1 MVVRRQLQLVILLK
15 KSSRLRTS
23 RTSLT
28 SSHAVRRGSLAQLNK
43 RSIYNLLQ
51 ISRPFSRR
59 WRIVIDTMWNGH
71 AQKPYESLSNK
82 TTRRL
87 PLLLCGVALVQFLS
101 LEATIPLDAA
111 VYQWLQ
117 SGRSCHLVQLGMQCK
132 DSPLWY
138 LIVFGGLGVCVLGLQ
153 RRWTDVVHASL
164 IVLSGAFFSELLKTG
179 LDRARPSALPAWLVG
194 NSFPSGHVIGAVLIT
209 GTLIFFLAR
218 KDVPVWLKLWG
229 SGIAVCLSGAIIWQR
244 LYLGHHWVTDIIGSL
259 LIAGALLSVA
269 RRRPSY
275 SPLAVSYVWAWS
287 PCFAIKCSTF
297 SRRHVFFFRPS
308 GLFRLPHLWCS
319 LLGKTRHRK
328 TSVGIGASMPK
339 SRLAQSPGLGR
350 ATPV

>member
-43 RSIYNLLQ
+43 RSICNLLQ

-117 SGRSCHLVQLGMQCK
+117 SGQRTVAFHSVQL
-132 DSPLWY
+132 L
-138 LIVFGGLGVCVLGLQ
+138 
-153 RRWTDVVHASL
+153 
-164 IVLSGAFFSELLKTG
+164 
-179 LDRARPSALPAWLVG
+179 
-194 NSFPSGHVIGAVLIT
+194 
-209 GTLIFFLAR
+209 
-218 KDVPVWLKLWG
+218 
-229 SGIAVCLSGAIIWQR
+229 
-244 LYLGHHWVTDIIGSL
+244 
-259 LIAGALLSVA
+259 
-269 RRRPSY
+269 
-275 SPLAVSYVWAWS
+275 
-287 PCFAIKCSTF
+287 
-297 SRRHVFFFRPS
+297 
-308 GLFRLPHLWCS
+308 
-319 LLGKTRHRK
+319 
-328 TSVGIGASMPK
+328 
-339 SRLAQSPGLGR
+339 
-350 ATPV
+350 